1 MFKKIVKY
9 DKATELY
16 SIIQNNEVG
25 KESSSSPIYLSL
37 TDGDGKVH
45 NPLIPNEERN
55 IKTLQQLGSVKLK
68 KNGDKFNVFFDINN
82 KRKIV
87 YSSSDNSDKI
97 LYITITN
104 SDEEGAWRATVTKT
118 IEQ

>member
-25 KESSSSPIYLSL
+25 QESSSSPTYLSL
-37 TDGDGKVH
+37 TDTNGKVH
-45 NPLIPNEERN
+45 NPLTPKEEKN
-55 IKTLQQLGSVKLK
+55 IENLQQLGSVKLE
-68 KNGDKFNVFFDINN
+68 KNGEKFNVFFDRDS
-82 KRKIV
+82 KRKIL